1 MNNHYKYIII
11 DNRMRKIEKDYL
23 KSLGYKL
30 IELPKNNSVYEEI
43 SSHTDIFALKTYNTI
58 IAEPSIYDIL
68 IKVNINKNI
77 SVIKG
82 EKIVEN
88 EYPLDIP
95 YNVCIIGN
103 YAIHNFKYTSK
114 KVIDILNEKG
124 YITINTKQGYTNC
137 SIAVIDDNSIII
149 NDKGLYKIL
158 SNYDFNILYIEE
170 ELDIKLLCKN
180 KYSKKHGFIGGC
192 IARIDNKIIV
202 FGDLNKIDNDG
213 KIREFIQR
221 RKLQIVDFKGLD
233 VIDYGGVVVI

>member
-30 IELPKNNSVYEEI
+30 IELPKNDSVYEEI
-43 SSHTDIFALKTYNTI
+43 SSHTDIFVFKIDNTI
-58 IAEPSIYDIL
+58 ISEPSVYDL
-68 IKVNINKNI
+68 LNKKII

-82 EKIVEN
+82 EKIVESK
-88 EYPLDIP
+88 YPLDIP

-114 KVIDILNEKG
+114 KVIEILIDKG
-124 YITINTKQGYTNC
+124 YININTKQGYTNC

-149 NDKGLYKIL
+149 NDKGLYKEL
-158 SNYDFNILYIEE
+158 SKFNFNILYIED
-170 ELDIKLLCKN
+170 ELDIKLLCNN
-180 KYSKKHGFIGGC
+180 KYSKKRGFIGGC
-192 IARIDNKIIV
+192 ITRVDNKIIV
-202 FGDLNKIDNDG
+202 FGDLNKIDAHG
-213 KIREFIQR
+213 KIRKFIQS
-221 RKLQIVDFKGLD
+221 RKLQIIDFKTLD